1 MVFKNMRI
9 LIQIKSYLQINDKT
23 MKGGNEHLQNIVKM
37 AKYYIWIY
45 KHSKMH
51 LLSKQK
57 RLFFYSSDYETP
69 FSKSPSL
76 ENKHKTASLLNP
88 IFISNLLLSIIMKI
102 SVKVGDLVNPKGE
115 VVKDVVWSI
124 SCTTN
129 RLPFILVGF

>member
-1 MVFKNMRI
+1 
-9 LIQIKSYLQINDKT
+9 
-23 MKGGNEHLQNIVKM
+23 
-37 AKYYIWIY
+37 
-45 KHSKMH
+45 MH